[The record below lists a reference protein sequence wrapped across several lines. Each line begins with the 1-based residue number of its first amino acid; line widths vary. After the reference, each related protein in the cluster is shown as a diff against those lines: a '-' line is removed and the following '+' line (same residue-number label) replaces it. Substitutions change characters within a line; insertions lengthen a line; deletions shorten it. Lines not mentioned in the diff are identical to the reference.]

1 MILLFL
7 LGCTAHMNHI
17 EAHIESFHRIVPVN
31 LAVPFFFTLRCL
43 LQSSVC
49 ERRTGGVLQ
58 LQVWTE
64 LGQDVVSQ
72 SSGSASNSV

>member
-17 EAHIESFHRIVPVN
+17 EAHIESFHRIVPV
-31 LAVPFFFTLRCL
+31 AVFALPFFALRRS

-49 ERRTGGVLQ
+49 KRWVATAGMGGA
-58 LQVWTE
+58 
-64 LGQDVVSQ
+64 GAGGVVSQ